1 MNQTGHPGF
10 DVSRVIAG
18 SLALGA
24 AIFWIVGWL
33 VTGGGREGLSPGV
46 ISSDV
51 ALWIVVG
58 ALAVGLA
65 GALFFRGRA
74 LAPIEDAARSHRALG
89 KEEVG
94 ALSTNLMIAWTLIEA
109 PALVSGMLFLL
120 TGELQILA
128 VAVPVWAAGIALT
141 FPRAEWFGPGAREG
155 HETGHRR

>member
-51 ALWIVVG
+51 AL
-58 ALAVGLA
+58 
-65 GALFFRGRA
+65 
-74 LAPIEDAARSHRALG
+74 
-89 KEEVG
+89 
-94 ALSTNLMIAWTLIEA
+94 
-109 PALVSGMLFLL
+109 
-120 TGELQILA
+120 
-128 VAVPVWAAGIALT
+128 
-141 FPRAEWFGPGAREG
+141 
-155 HETGHRR
+155 